1 MSPSRPFIL
10 RPVATSLLMAGILIA
25 GAIAYEQLPVAA
37 LPEVDYPTI
46 QCTTFY
52 PGASPDVMAS
62 SVTAPLER
70 TFGQVPGLKQMTS
83 TSSFGS
89 SIITLQFDLN
99 LNIDVAEQQVQASIN
114 AAGTY
119 LPADLP
125 NPPIY
130 SKVNP
135 ADAPILTLALISKT
149 MPLTKVEDLAD
160 TTLSQKISQLPGVG
174 LVSISGGQKPAVRI
188 RVNPT
193 ALAAYGLG
201 MEDLRTA
208 LNQTNINEAKG
219 NFDGLKQSYIIGA
232 NDQVLTSGGYK
243 PIIVAYKN
251 GAPVRLQDV
260 ATIVD
265 GAENLRQAAW
275 MNSTPAVILNIQRQP
290 GANVIEVVDRI
301 HVLLGQLK
309 ASIPR
314 AIDVRILTDRT
325 TTIRASVDDV
335 KFSLVLTVAL
345 VVMVIFLFLRNLA
358 ATVIPSIAVPL
369 SIVGTFGVMY
379 LLGYSLNNLTL
390 MALTISTGF
399 VVDDAIVMIEN
410 ISRYLEE
417 GETPLRA
424 ALRGSEQIGF
434 TIVSLTVSLIAVLIP
449 LLFMGDIVGRL
460 FREFAITLAVTIL
473 VSAFVSLT
481 LTPMMCAKLL
491 KHKPEAEQGWF
502 YRKSEDVFNWVIEK
516 YANTL
521 QWVLRRQTATLLLT
535 AATLAVTVFLF
546 IIVPKGFF
554 PVQDTG
560 VILGVSEAP
569 PSISFAEMSR
579 MQQRL
584 AEVIQKDPAVESLSS
599 FIGVDG
605 INTVMNSGRIQIN
618 LKPLAQRA
626 AVGEVIRRLQDKLRS
641 VEGIVLY
648 LQPVQDLSVEDR
660 VSRTQFQ
667 YTLEDADAKEL
678 SLWTDRLVEKLNTL
692 GSLRDVATDE
702 QNGGLQT
709 TLVIDRDTASRLGI
723 GMQQIDDTLY
733 DAFGQRL
740 VSTMFTQ
747 SNQYHVVLEVA
758 KDFRNDPS
766 DLSDIYVRSAGGME
780 VPLGSFTRYEETTS
794 PLTINHQGQFPVV
807 TVSFN
812 LPAGE
817 SLGSAVKDIQK
828 AEQEIGLPKSI
839 QTDFQGTAAA
849 FQNSLANET
858 YLILAALVVVY
869 IVLGVLYESYIH
881 PITILSTLPSAGV
894 GAILAI
900 FVCHDDFNV
909 VALIGII
916 LLIGIVK
923 KNAIMMIDF
932 ALEAERQDGKPALE
946 AIYQACLLRFRPIMM
961 TTMAALFGG
970 LPLALGTGVGSEL
983 RRPLGITI
991 VGGLIVS
998 QVLTL
1003 YTTPVVYLFFDRLAK
1018 RFTRREIATPEF
1030 TRLDSGMEVG
1040 SSR

>member
-25 GAIAYEQLPVAA
+25 GAIAYQQLPVAA

-52 PGASPDVMAS
+52 PGASPEVMAS

-135 ADAPILTLALISKT
+135 ADAPILTLALVSKT

-265 GAENLRQAAW
+265 GAENTRQAAW

-309 ASIPR
+309 ASIPK
-314 AIDVRILTDRT
+314 AIEVRTLTDRT

-410 ISRYLEE
+410 IARYLEE

-491 KHKPEAEQGWF
+491 KHKPAAQQGWF

-546 IIVPKGFF
+546 VIVPKGFF

-569 PSISFAEMSR
+569 PSVSFAEMSR

-584 AEVIQKDPAVESLSS
+584 AEAIQKDPAVESLSS

-605 INTVMNSGRIQIN
+605 INTIMNSGRIQIN

-626 AVGEVIRRLQDKLRS
+626 GVADVIRRLQDRLRG

-678 SLWTDRLVEKLNTL
+678 SVWTDRLVEKLNTL

-766 DLSDIYVRSAGGME
+766 DLADIYLRSANGTE
-780 VPLGSFTRYEETTS
+780 VPLGSFTRFEESTS

-812 LPAGE
+812 LPPGE

-849 FQNSLANET
+849 FQNSLANEA

-970 LPLALGTGVGSEL
+970 LPLALGSGVGSEL

-1018 RFTRREIATPEF
+1018 RFTRREIEAPELA
-1030 TRLDSGMEVG
+1030 RLDTGMEMG
-1040 SSR
+1040 TRR